1 MCFTFDILQRSPCPN
16 SGPATTVTGDS
27 VRGATTRRLGGG
39 GCRWS
44 GLHVKDL
51 VPGDGSFHRSV
62 VVGFFP
68 GGGVFS
74 DPSPPVSAVGKGRL
88 LWLFLR
94 RLWCD
99 GVRRLTKLLAVFEFD
114 GGGYGVQPVMG
125 SWVADGEISVE
136 AEDLRRRRQS
146 SRGNSGGSRFAC
158 LECPVVQSRRR
169 SR

>member
-1 MCFTFDILQRSPCPN
+1 MTIEPTEREERESGSRSSVRPARERPCRRWSLFSFRLVGYMCFTFDILQRSPCPN

-74 DPSPPVSAVGKGRL
+74 DPPPPVSAVGKGRL

-99 GVRRLTKLLAVFEFD
+99 GVRRLTKLLAVVFGALGFGCE
-114 GGGYGVQPVMG
+114 V
-125 SWVADGEISVE
+125 
-136 AEDLRRRRQS
+136 
-146 SRGNSGGSRFAC
+146 
-158 LECPVVQSRRR
+158 
-169 SR
+169 